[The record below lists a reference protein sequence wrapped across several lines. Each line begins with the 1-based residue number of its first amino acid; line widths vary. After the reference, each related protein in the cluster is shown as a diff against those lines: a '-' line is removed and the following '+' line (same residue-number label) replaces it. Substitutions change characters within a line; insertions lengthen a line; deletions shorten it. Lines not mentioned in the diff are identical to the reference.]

1 MWGTDG
7 QALYCLPKL
16 TVSWKS
22 GLCQLANA
30 TCVVDP
36 GRNWV
41 LQKLG
46 RDIISASVVGVME
59 GSIQCILC
67 VVKAKV

>member
-1 MWGTDG
+1 MPHVWWAQEGIG
-7 QALYCLPKL
+7 
-16 TVSWKS
+16 
-22 GLCQLANA
+22 
-30 TCVVDP
+30 
-36 GRNWV
+36 V